1 MQKVTRSLSVEEAR
15 DARKW
20 YVVDAEGL
28 VLGRLA
34 TRIAQVLRGKHNPA
48 FTPHVDCGDFVVV
61 TNASKVVLTGNKLQG
76 KKYYRHS
83 GYPGGITET
92 TAGRL
97 LETRPEQVIEKAVVG
112 MLPPGRLGRRLAL
125 KLKIY
130 AGEEHP
136 HVAQAPEQLPA

>member
-1 MQKVTRSLSVEEAR
+1 MGKHKPIYVPHLNTG
-15 DARKW
+15 D
-20 YVVDAEGL
+20 YVVVINAE
-28 VLGRLA
+28 
-34 TRIAQVLRGKHNPA
+34 
-48 FTPHVDCGDFVVV
+48 
-61 TNASKVVLTGNKLQG
+61 KVRVTGNKLKQ
-76 KKYYRHS
+76 KIYYRHS
-83 GYPGGITET
+83 GFPGGITET

-112 MLPPGRLGRRLAL
+112 MLPPGRLGRKLAL